1 MKSSWNFLAFHL
13 RLAALGFFIF
23 VLNSALAQ
31 PYSPTV
37 LPGNGLAQ
45 HPFLYCG
52 EWDTRK
58 PMEQSIFIVRDGKIV
73 WNYNIPMKA
82 ARGGIQEFDDVG
94 LLPNGNV
101 VFSRMSGAGMVSPD
115 KKLVWNYDAPVG
127 TEVHSAQYLGDN
139 RVLIMR
145 NGNPAQAM
153 IFNVASNFV
162 ERVISIPTGVTNTH
176 AQFRHIRMTPAGTLL
191 VPHMGE
197 GRVVEYDLSG
207 KEIWSVKAPSV
218 WAAVRLANGNTLLS
232 GNAKKYLREVNPAG
246 ETVWEFTQKD
256 AGKINLFTI
265 QGAER
270 LTNGNTVFCNWCP
283 NGAKKKSDWPTT
295 VQVLEVTPEKEIV
308 WALRSWQGSADL
320 GPATMIQ
327 LLDGPDA
334 LEYPG
339 QDR

>member
-1 MKSSWNFLAFHL
+1 MQSTRKFLSGRS
-13 RLAALGFFIF
+13 RLTTLGFYFF
-23 VLNSALAQ
+23 VFASAQAQ
-31 PYSPTV
+31 PYAPVV

-58 PMEQSIFIVRDGKIV
+58 PEAQSIFIVRAGKMV
-73 WNYNIPMKA
+73 WNYTMPMKA

-94 LLPNGNV
+94 LLPDGNV
-101 VFSRMSGAGMVSPD
+101 LFSRMSGAGVISPD

-153 IFNVASNFV
+153 IFNLGSKVV
-162 ERVISIPTGVTNTH
+162 ERAIPIPTAVTNPH
-176 AQFRHIRMTPAGTLL
+176 AQFRHIRLTPAGTLL

-197 GRVVEYDLSG
+197 GKVVEYDLNG
-207 KEIWSVKAPSV
+207 REIWSVKAPSV
-218 WAAVRLANGNTLLS
+218 WAAVRLPNGHTLLS
-232 GNAKKYLREVNPAG
+232 GNAKKYLREVNLAG
-246 ETVWEFTQKD
+246 ETVWEFTQAD
-256 AGKINLFTI
+256 AGEIKLFTI

-270 LTNGNTVFCNWCP
+270 LANGNTVFCNWCP
-283 NGAKKKSDWPTT
+283 NGVKNKSDWPAT
-295 VQVLEVTPEKEIV
+295 VQVIEVTPAKQIV
-308 WALRSWQGSADL
+308 WALRSWQEPADL

-327 LLDGPDA
+327 LLD
-334 LEYPG
+334 EPG
-339 QDR
+339 VVGHRRQAP